1 MRLIILLLITAPAF
15 CQDFR
20 SLPPLKPAQAYHN
33 EEAYRVYSALLADAH
48 KPLVIRYDTV
58 GDRSCVD
65 SIRARDQVAASAL
78 DDYLKVNLTRWALQD
93 KFSRQNRPKLIG
105 SRDIRAIDEEW
116 QKPRENRS
124 FFTLPGYFV
133 LSAVG
138 FNADKTIAAVWIY
151 YACGGLCGNGHLAVL
166 RKADGVWKETKEDK
180 VCDIVS

>member
-20 SLPPLKPAQAYHN
+20 SLPPLKPAQAYKG

-65 SIRARDQVAASAL
+65 SVRARDQAAASAL
-78 DDYLKVNLTRWALQD
+78 DDYLKVNLTHWALQD
-93 KFSRQNRPKLIG
+93 KFSTQNRPRLIG
-105 SRDIRAIDEEW
+105 AQDIRAIDDEW
-116 QKPRENRS
+116 EKPREKRS
-124 FFTLPGYFV
+124 FFALPGYLV

-138 FNADKTIAAVWIY
+138 FNPDRTIAVVSIFY
-151 YACGGLCGNGHLAVL
+151 VCGNLCGSGHLAVL
-166 RKADGVWKETKEDK
+166 RKIDGV
-180 VCDIVS
+180 